1 MRIIYIHQYFLTPQ
15 EGGATRSYYLAKG
28 LVEKGIEVEMITA
41 HNKSYYDLKI
51 IDGIKVHYLPVAYD
65 QNFGFL
71 KRIWAFFAFVRQA
84 KKWIKKIPRPDFL
97 YITSTPL
104 STGIIGPWAKRKFA
118 IPYIFE
124 VRDLWPDAPIE
135 VGAIRHPLLIK
146 LLYGLEQ
153 KIYRHALK
161 IVALSPGIA
170 ANIRKKNPD
179 KEIHIIPNFADT
191 DIFYPADKDSKFLE
205 KCGLKNAFT
214 IAYAGAIGQ
223 VNAVEEI
230 LELAKLAQDEGKD
243 FQFIVMGK
251 GSHLPQLLQTASSYE
266 LKNFHHIPFGS
277 KQEVAKILNAADMAF
292 ISFDHLPV
300 LKTNSPNKFFDA
312 LAAGKATLV
321 NHKGWVYELVKTH
334 HLGLYYNPKKP
345 SETLAKIEKLALDKS
360 ELAQMQSNARK
371 LSEQYFSKE
380 IALQQLLIVLNPN
393 NKKGNATDGAYIL
406 TA

>member
-71 KRIWAFFAFVRQA
+71 RRIWAFYTFVRQA
-84 KKWIKKIPRPDFL
+84 KNWIKKIPRPDFL

-104 STGIIGPWAKRKFA
+104 STGIIGPWAKRRFA

-124 VRDLWPDAPIE
+124 VRDLWPDAPIQ
-135 VGAIRHPLLIK
+135 VGAIRNPLLIK

-153 KIYRHALK
+153 NIYRHALK

-191 DIFYPADKDSKFLE
+191 DVFYPANKDSKFLE
-205 KCGLKNAFT
+205 KSGLKNTFT
-214 IAYAGAIGQ
+214 IAYAGAIGR

-230 LELAKLAQDEGKD
+230 LELAKLAQEKGKD
-243 FQFIVMGK
+243 YQFVVMGK
-251 GSHLPQLLQTASSYE
+251 GSHLPQLLQTARSYG
-266 LKNFHHIPFGS
+266 LKNFHHFPFGS
-277 KQEVAKILNAADMAF
+277 KLEVAKILNAADMAF

-312 LAAGKATLV
+312 LAAGKAILV
-321 NHKGWVYELVKTH
+321 NHKGWVYELVKH
-334 HLGLYYNPKKP
+334 QHLGIYFNPKKTT
-345 SETLAKIEKLALDKS
+345 ETLKKIEKLALNKS
-360 ELAQMQSNARK
+360 ELALMQSNARV
-371 LSEQYFSKE
+371 LSEKYFSKE
-380 IALQQLLIVLNPN
+380 KALNLLLIVLNP
-393 NKKGNATDGAYIL
+393 KSKEGGSIDGVYTLSA
-406 TA
+406 